1 VISGTHLVMI
11 PFKPISDDDPALAYS
26 PMLRAAS
33 LTFEYIEA
41 NGPIGLT
48 PSKALKRYFVEWAA
62 EAFAWPYHT
71 PDDLYAVNTV
81 LNEQDFLP
89 LMVLHDVLLSAKLV
103 RHYEGAMHMTKL
115 AKQLRTKPAFLA
127 IHLTNHLLAVIDHSE
142 YTRFGDQL
150 VGDWSTLLHVID
162 REAHVGV
169 NEARLCA
176 VLFGGS
182 EKDALRDSQMRSILY
197 LHVLR
202 PLCWAGLL
210 EEHRQGRGFDRVRLF
225 VKTPLWA
232 AALDLGHAEHDS
244 APAQH

>member
-1 VISGTHLVMI
+1 M
-11 PFKPISDDDPALAYS
+11 
-26 PMLRAAS
+26 
-33 LTFEYIEA
+33 
-41 NGPIGLT
+41 
-48 PSKALKRYFVEWAA
+48 
-62 EAFAWPYHT
+62 
-71 PDDLYAVNTV
+71 
-81 LNEQDFLP
+81 LNEHDFLP

-103 RHYEGAMHMTKL
+103 RHYKGAMHITKL

-127 IHLTNHLLAVIDHSE
+127 IHLTNHLLAVIDHSK
-142 YTRFGDQL
+142 YTRYGDQL
-150 VGDWSTLLHVID
+150 VGDWSIFLDVID

-169 NEARLCA
+169 NEERLCA

-182 EKDALRDSQMRSILY
+182 ERDALRDSRLRSILY

-232 AALDLGHAEHDS
+232 AALPFAPAEHV
-244 APAQH
+244 ARPTIQ

>member
-1 VISGTHLVMI
+1 MI
-11 PFKPISDDDPALAYS
+11 PFKPISDDNPALEHS
-26 PMLRAAS
+26 HMLRAAL
-33 LTFEYIEA
+33 LTFGYIEA

-62 EAFAWPYHT
+62 EAFKWPYFK
-71 PDDLYAVNTV
+71 PDDLYAVNKV
-81 LNEQDFLP
+81 LNEHDFLP

-103 RHYEGAMHMTKL
+103 RHYKGAMHMTKL
-115 AKQLRTKPAFLA
+115 AKQLRIRAAFLA

-142 YTRFGDQL
+142 YTRYGDQL
-150 VGDWSTLLHVID
+150 VGDWSIFLHVID
-162 REAHVGV
+162 RQAKVGI
-169 NEARLCA
+169 NQERLCA

-182 EKDALRDSQMRSILY
+182 EKDAMHDSRMRSILY

-210 EEHRQGRGFDRVRLF
+210 EEHRQGRGLDRVRLF

-232 AALDLGHAEHDS
+232 AALDLDHAEHDS
-244 APAQH
+244 APTRH

>member
-1 VISGTHLVMI
+1 MI
-11 PFKPISDDDPALAYS
+11 PCKPISDDNPALEHS
-26 PMLRAAS
+26 LVLRAAL
-33 LTFEYIEA
+33 LTFGYIEA

-71 PDDLYAVNTV
+71 PDDLYAVNKV
-81 LNEQDFLP
+81 LNEHDFLP

-103 RHYEGAMHMTKL
+103 RHYKGAMHMTKL
-115 AKQLRTKPAFLA
+115 AKQLRTRPAFLA
-127 IHLTNHLLAVIDHSE
+127 IYLTNHLLAVIDHSE
-142 YTRFGDQL
+142 YTRYGDQL
-150 VGDWSTLLHVID
+150 IGDWSIFLDVID
-162 REAHVGV
+162 REAQVGV
-169 NEARLCA
+169 NEERLCA

-182 EKDALRDSQMRSILY
+182 EKDALRDSRMRSILY

-210 EEHRQGRGFDRVRLF
+210 EEHRQGRGFDRARLF

-232 AALDLGHAEHDS
+232 AALDLGHAEHDNV
-244 APAQH
+244 PTIQ